1 MPLQALAAVA
11 TLIGFVPH
19 GNRVELRLDRGSAEL
34 VWITPS
40 TFRFRRVL
48 EGPLPTAKTKEG
60 EPVNVTADDLP
71 GTVRIR
77 SRYLDVAIQ
86 KHGLLLRVRR
96 LDGTPLMTDLSEPQS
111 EAAGVTWERQSP
123 SGAQLY
129 GLGPRTDTV
138 FDLRGQSL
146 RAEVPFLLCTNGYG
160 EYHAGRGGY
169 HFDFTAVDRYRI
181 QAPAIDYF
189 FYYGPTAKEI
199 FDEHRYARGTAESGI
214 GEGGH
219 AAADRFGSWTTLR
232 TALLRLV
239 QGAMSAALE
248 PSFNLAPYNNAP
260 PELQQRARQLGSLAP
275 TVTPGSVGVSEFRTQ
290 LETFFS
296 TYAAELTDHGYPV
309 WHPLPFQFPEDG
321 EAARHVDEF
330 MLGDEMLIAPVY
342 QPGVERTVYLPRGI
356 WTNLETGE
364 VAAGPLTITVK
375 TKALPVFVRNGVIIP
390 LDSTGG
396 ALALHY
402 FPKLAAEFFLL
413 ESDLAEYTQ
422 VHAAPAADIMRLE
435 IESKKDRD
443 YQWVVHHVEKP
454 SEVGFDQVKYRQ
466 VAESTHMAD
475 RTWCYDPATKIL
487 QVRVHVKPDED
498 NIINLEPPDK

>member
-19 GNRVELRLDRGSAEL
+19 GSRVEFQLDRGSAEL
-34 VWITPS
+34 VWVTPS

-48 EGPLPTAKTKEG
+48 EGPLPTAKTKES
-60 EPVNVTADDLP
+60 EPVTITAEDVP
-71 GTVRIR
+71 GAVRIR
-77 SRYLDVAIQ
+77 SRYLDVTIR
-86 KHGLLLRVRR
+86 KHGLLIRVRR
-96 LDGTPLMTDLSEPQS
+96 LDGTPLMTDLSPPQS

-123 SGAQLY
+123 AGAQLY

-138 FDLRGQSL
+138 FDLRGKSL

-169 HFDFTAVDRYRI
+169 HFDFTAHDRYRI
-181 QAPAIDYF
+181 QAPQIDYF

-214 GEGGH
+214 AEGGQV
-219 AAADRFGSWTTLR
+219 ANDRFGSWATLR
-232 TALLRLV
+232 AALLRLV

-248 PSFNLAPYNNAP
+248 PGFDLAPYNNAP
-260 PELQQRARQLGSLAP
+260 PELQARARQLGSLVP
-275 TVTPGSVGVSEFRTQ
+275 TVKPGSVGVSGFRTQ

-296 TYAAELTDHGYPV
+296 TYAAELGDHGYPV
-309 WHPLPFQFPEDG
+309 WHPLPFQFPDDG
-321 EAARHVDEF
+321 EAARHADEF
-330 MLGDEMLIAPVY
+330 MLGDEMLIAPIY

-356 WTNLETGE
+356 WTNLESDE
-364 VAAGPLTITVK
+364 VAAGPVTIKVK
-375 TKALPVFVRNGVIIP
+375 TKSLPVFARNGVIVP

-413 ESDLAEYTQ
+413 ESDLADYTQ

-454 SEVGFDQVKYRQ
+454 SEVGFEQVKYRQ
-466 VAESTHMAD
+466 VTEFARLAGQ
-475 RTWCYDPATKIL
+475 TWFYDPAAKIL

-498 NIINLEPPDK
+498 NIINLVPPDR

>member
-1 MPLQALAAVA
+1 MPAQALAAVA
-11 TLIGFVPH
+11 TLLGFVPH
-19 GNRVELRLDRGSAEL
+19 GNLVELQLDHGSAEL

-48 EGPLPTAKTKEG
+48 EGPLPAAKSKESD
-60 EPVNVTADDLP
+60 PVTVQADDVP
-71 GTVRIR
+71 GAVRLR
-77 SRYLDVAIQ
+77 SRYLDVVIQ

-96 LDGTPLMTDLSEPQS
+96 LDGTPLMTDLSEPRS

-123 SGAQLY
+123 LGAQLY

-138 FDLRGQSL
+138 FDLRGKSL

-169 HFDFTAVDRYRI
+169 HFDFTAPDRYRI
-181 QAPAIDYF
+181 QAPEIDYF

-199 FDEHRYARGTAESGI
+199 FDEHRYARGAAEPGI
-214 GEGGH
+214 AERGPV
-219 AAADRFGSWTTLR
+219 ATDRFGSWTTLR
-232 TALLRLV
+232 TALLRLT

-248 PSFNLAPYNNAP
+248 PSFDLAPYNHAP
-260 PELQQRARQLGSLAP
+260 PELQQRARQLGSLVP
-275 TVTPGSVGVSEFRTQ
+275 TVTPGAVGVSGFRKQ

-309 WHPLPFQFPEDG
+309 WHPLPFQFPDDG
-321 EAARHVDEF
+321 EAARHADEF

-342 QPGVERTVYLPRGI
+342 QPGDQRTVYLPRGI
-356 WTNLETGE
+356 WTNLESGE
-364 VAAGPLTITVK
+364 VSAGPLTITVM
-375 TKALPVFVRNGVIIP
+375 TKSLPVFARNGVIIP

-435 IESKKDRD
+435 IESRKARD

-466 VAESTHMAD
+466 VTEFARMAD
-475 RTWCYDPATKIL
+475 RTWFYDAATKIL
-487 QVRVHVKPDED
+487 QVRVHVKPAED
-498 NIINLEPPDK
+498 NIINLVRPDK